1 MPISWGQPVETQ
13 ANTEYVLRNKGGG
26 LSLEAIANRLARVG
40 LASWWGKGPPRRRSI
55 AGLRG

>member
-13 ANTEYVLRNKGGG
+13 ANTEYVLWYKGGH
-26 LSLEAIANRLARVG
+26 SLEAIANRLARVG
-40 LASWWGKGPPRRRSI
+40 LASWWGKGLPRRRSI